1 MKKPSN
7 IKPKY
12 KIFLVE
18 TKNKKRREMIK
29 EKERN
34 RQKKRIIKKKNG
46 HKIEKKNDTG
56 EEYQI
61 NISDQNKKKKKKQ
74 GQQSRQFK
82 SKI

>member
-1 MKKPSN
+1 
-7 IKPKY
+7 
-12 KIFLVE
+12 
-18 TKNKKRREMIK
+18 MIK

-61 NISDQNKKKKKKQ
+61 NISDQNQKKKKKTRPTKQ
-74 GQQSRQFK
+74 VV
-82 SKI
+82 